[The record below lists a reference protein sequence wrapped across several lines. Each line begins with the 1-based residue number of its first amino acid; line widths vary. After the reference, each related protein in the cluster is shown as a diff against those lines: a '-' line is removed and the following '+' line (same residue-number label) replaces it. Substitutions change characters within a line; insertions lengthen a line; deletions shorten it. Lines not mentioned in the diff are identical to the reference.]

1 MNDDLNATIFMN
13 LKLKKEMNHL
23 LLLDVL
29 IDDDDGLIIELGT
42 FSKNIKKEVIRVIDS
57 FFFFLM
63 RYDER
68 NSYNVSL
75 YGRS

>member
-1 MNDDLNATIFMN
+1 MN